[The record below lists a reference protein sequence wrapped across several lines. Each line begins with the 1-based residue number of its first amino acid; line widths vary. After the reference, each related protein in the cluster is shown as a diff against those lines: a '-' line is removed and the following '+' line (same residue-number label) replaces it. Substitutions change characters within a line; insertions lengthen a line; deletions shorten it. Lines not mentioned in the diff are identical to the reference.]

1 MTTFKINNPLES
13 LEESGLA
20 GLVVNDSAVASPNV
34 IWTSSKIASLPAP
47 PGAMALVPAAVSGDI
62 AQFGVGGQVVDS
74 GKLTSNVMFVPSPL
88 PLAGNLAQFTITGQ
102 VVDSGKAATGLV
114 AAPSPSVLGDIP
126 TLTASGQIV
135 DSGRLLTAL
144 AVQPAFAKYSAP
156 VQAIGTSAA
165 TILFATPVG
174 ASSLVGPTGQIA
186 IAAGIVTLTSL
197 GAVATSWEVDFNPN
211 FISNA
216 LSTTVT
222 FQFQTPTGT
231 NAGNTSQKSNY
242 VSPNIASDTGI
253 IREFITVPASS
264 SSTFSISAISSAA
277 GSSLGLASSL
287 SYVSIKQIQ

>member
-1 MTTFKINNPLES
+1 MTTVLFKVNNPLES

-20 GLVVNDSAVASPNV
+20 GLVVNDNAVASPNV
-34 IWTSSKIASLPAP
+34 IWTSGKIASLPAP
-47 PGAMALVPAAVSGDI
+47 PGAMALVPAAVSGDV
-62 AQFGVGGQVVDS
+62 ATFGAGGQV
-74 GKLTSNVMFVPSPL
+74 
-88 PLAGNLAQFTITGQ
+88 
-102 VVDSGKAATGLV
+102 
-114 AAPSPSVLGDIP
+114 
-126 TLTASGQIV
+126 V

-144 AVQPAFAKYSAP
+144 AVKPAFAKYSAP
-156 VQAIGTSAA
+156 VQAIGTSAS

-174 ASSLVGPTGQIA
+174 SSSLVGPTGQIA

-216 LSTTVT
+216 LNATVT

-242 VSPNIASDTGI
+242 ASPNIAGDTGI
-253 IREFITVPASS
+253 ISEFITVPASS
-264 SSTFSISAISSAA
+264 SSTFSINATSSVA

-287 SYVSIKQIQ
+287 PYVSIKQIQ